1 VIKIDFMSIVP
12 HTIIDLIR
20 HGETISGSCYLG
32 STDSILSE
40 KGWQQMRG
48 AAQGQ
53 APWDTIISSPL
64 KRCSAYAEELSGNNN
79 IPLII
84 EQNIKE
90 IDFGVFEG
98 NTAKKLM
105 QHNPEAL
112 KNFWADPV
120 KNTPPNGEQYSIFK
134 NRVLTAWQSIL
145 TRVINKHVCVVT
157 HAGVIRTIVQ
167 QVLGMPDKNLFKLDV
182 KHGGITRIEFN
193 GIALEATPRLLFLNS
208 KL

>member
-1 VIKIDFMSIVP
+1 MSIVP

-48 AAQGQ
+48 AALGY

-64 KRCSAYAEELSGNNN
+64 KRCKAYAEELSATNN

-84 EQNIKE
+84 EQAIQE
-90 IDFGVFEG
+90 IHFGVFEG
-98 NTAKKLM
+98 KTAKDLM
-105 QHNPEAL
+105 QHNPDAL
-112 KNFWADPV
+112 KKFWADPV
-120 KNTPPNGEQYSIFK
+120 KNTPPNGEHYSVFK
-134 NRVLTAWQSIL
+134 NRILAAWKGII
-145 TRVINKHVCVVT
+145 TKVINKHVCVVT

-167 QVLGMPDKNLFKLDV
+167 QVLGMPDNNLFKLDI
-182 KHGGITRIEFN
+182 KHGGITRIELN

>member
-1 VIKIDFMSIVP
+1 MSIVP

-48 AAQGQ
+48 AALGQ

-64 KRCSAYAEELSGNNN
+64 KRCKDYAEELSSVNN
-79 IPLII
+79 IPLTI
-84 EQNIKE
+84 EKSIQE
-90 IDFGVFEG
+90 INFGTFEG
-98 NTAKKLM
+98 QTAKQLM
-105 QHNPEAL
+105 QQNPEAL
-112 KNFWADPV
+112 KQFWADPV
-120 KNTPPNGEQYSIFK
+120 KNTPPNGEHYTVFK

-145 TRVINKHVCVVT
+145 INIINKHVCMVT

-167 QVLGMPDKNLFKLDV
+167 HVLGMPDTNLFRLDI
-182 KHGGITRIEFN
+182 KHGGITRIELN
-193 GIALEATPRLLFLNS
+193 GNATEAVPRLIFLNS